1 MDTQSGRNH
10 SDGVETYLMFGGLKI
25 AIILVILSAAGGG
38 FVYVKGLQADL
49 ATSEANNLILENIK
63 SEQDAVIK
71 QMKEDFEAINKAKAQ
86 LETALANAEKDNKE
100 LASKF
105 AKYDIALWGMEDP
118 TATQKTINRAVRH
131 VNRCM
136 ELASGS
142 AVVQDDFFNRQCR
155 ELVKDKMAEVGMT
168 YETPAKEEETAQ

>member
-1 MDTQSGRNH
+1 MFSGI
-10 SDGVETYLMFGGLKI
+10 KI

-38 FVYVKGLQADL
+38 FVYVKSLQADL

-63 SEQDAVIK
+63 AEQDAVIK

-105 AKYDIALWGMEDP
+105 AKYDIALWGMENP
-118 TATQKTINRAVRH
+118 EAAEKTINRAVRH

-142 AVVQDDFFNRQCR
+142 PVIQKDFFNRQCR
-155 ELVKDKMAEVGMT
+155 ELVKDKMAEAGML
-168 YETPAKEEETAQ
+168 YEAPPKEEEIAE

>member
-1 MDTQSGRNH
+1 
-10 SDGVETYLMFGGLKI
+10 MFGSLKI
-25 AIILVILSAAGGG
+25 AIVLMVLAAAGGG

-49 ATSEANNLILENIK
+49 AVSEANNQKLLDIK
-63 SEQDAVIK
+63 DEQDAVIE
-71 QMKEDFEAINKAKAQ
+71 QMKKDFAAINKAKAE

-118 TATQKTINRAVRH
+118 VATAKTINRAVRH

-142 AVVQDDFFNRQCR
+142 PVVVDDFYNRQCR
-155 ELVKDKMAEVGMT
+155 ELVRDKMNQAGIPYEAPKEKVEAPAE
-168 YETPAKEEETAQ
+168 